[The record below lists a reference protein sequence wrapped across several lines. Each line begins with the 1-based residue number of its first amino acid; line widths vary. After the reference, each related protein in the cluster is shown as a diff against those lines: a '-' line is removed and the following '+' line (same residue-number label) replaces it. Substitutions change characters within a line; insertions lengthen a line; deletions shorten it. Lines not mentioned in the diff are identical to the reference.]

1 MASKVESDDDI
12 TGDVTDDD
20 SDCDSF
26 VTAEEWYDELQVTD
40 DEMDYEE
47 PGPHKRGRDTW
58 LDPQTNKRIRLATLA
73 VVDVGAVTADSA
85 QRPLAEIVI
94 KGQTVQA
101 LLDSGASKSFI
112 APGLVKK
119 LHLPTEWCPAM
130 RARTADGKEQVV
142 NRR

>member
-101 LLDSGASKSFI
+101 LLDS
-112 APGLVKK
+112 
-119 LHLPTEWCPAM
+119 
-130 RARTADGKEQVV
+130 
-142 NRR
+142 